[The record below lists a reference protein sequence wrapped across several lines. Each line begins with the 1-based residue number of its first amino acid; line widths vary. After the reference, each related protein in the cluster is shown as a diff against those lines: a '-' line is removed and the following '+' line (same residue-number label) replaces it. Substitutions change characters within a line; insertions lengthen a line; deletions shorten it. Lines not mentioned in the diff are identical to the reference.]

1 MCVCVC
7 VVPHSF
13 GRLCLGYIGVFEIF
27 ETIGYCNPDAAEV
40 WDGCAEGQTG
50 GVGVMQV
57 IALVLPACA
66 IALMSKKV

>member
-1 MCVCVC
+1 
-7 VVPHSF
+7 
-13 GRLCLGYIGVFEIF
+13 VFEIF